1 LGNLKNFA
9 VNITPTYLKK
19 HILLLRIFYFL
30 WDFSEQNGFSV
41 GLEPMENQTEEEFLL
56 IVHRFGNF
64 KHKFTKLLDEFY
76 EEVERFKRTGEFEII
91 WDEFISDSND
101 Q

>member
-1 LGNLKNFA
+1 MKHI
-9 VNITPTYLKK
+9 VSNIIPISLKK
-19 HILLLRIFYFL
+19 PTLLLRIFYFL
-30 WDFSEQNGFSV
+30 SDFSDENKLHIADVSLTEQ
-41 GLEPMENQTEEEFLL
+41 ERE
-56 IVHRFGNF
+56 IAHRFLDF
-64 KHKFTKLLDEFY
+64 KDKVANMLGEFY